1 MENKS
6 KFGLLGLVLAS
17 VLLVGCGTTDVNE
30 ENTGAAAAG
39 VEDQQGA
46 EVSALDSES
55 AIQETSLVEE
65 QATAAVEMLTVYYF
79 DFDKAELSA
88 DTREALDVVASV
100 LKNTNTR
107 IRLEGHADERGTR
120 EYNLALGERR
130 AKAVASYLS
139 VQGVAASRIEVISYG
154 EEKPAVADS
163 NEAAWAK
170 NRRVELKK

>member
-30 ENTGAAAAG
+30 EDTGAAPAG
-39 VEDQQGA
+39 VEAQQGA
-46 EVSALDSES
+46 EVNALGSE
-55 AIQETSLVEE
+55 AAVEE
-65 QATAAVEMLTVYYF
+65 TALVDDQANAAVEMLTVYYF

-100 LKNTNTR
+100 LKNTNES

-139 VQGVAASRIEVISYG
+139 VQGVPSSSIEIISYG
-154 EEKPAVADS
+154 EEKPAVAES